1 MNSLILQLAG
11 RLVLPMSLAFSL
23 YLLWRGHNE
32 PGGGFVGGLIAAA
45 GFAVYGLPRGR
56 ARLLAAL
63 RWPPAGIAG
72 CGLLVALA
80 SGLPG
85 LLSGAPFLTHQWH
98 VLESGLAL
106 GTALA
111 FDVGVYL
118 AVLGSVCAFVSFY
131 LDEDKERD

>member
-11 RLVLPMSLAFSL
+11 RIVLPVSLLFSL

-32 PGGGFVGGLIAAA
+32 PGGGFVGGLIGAA
-45 GFAVYGLPRGR
+45 GFTVYGLPRGR

-63 RWPPAGIAG
+63 RWSPTGIAG
-72 CGLLVALA
+72 
-80 SGLPG
+80 SGLVLALLSGIPG
-85 LLSGAPFLTHQWH
+85 LLSGTPFLTHQWQ
-98 VLESGLAL
+98 VWSDGFAI

-131 LDEDKERD
+131 LGEDGA

>member
-11 RLVLPMSLAFSL
+11 RVVLPISLLFSL

-32 PGGGFVGGLIAAA
+32 PGGGFVGGLIGAA
-45 GFAVYGLPRGR
+45 GFTVYGLPRGR

-72 CGLLVALA
+72 TGLLLALL
-80 SGLPG
+80 SGIPG
-85 LLSGAPFLTHQWH
+85 LLSGAPFLTHQWQ
-98 VLESGLAL
+98 VREDGFAI

-131 LDEDKERD
+131 LGEGEA